1 MTAELLAYHDGF
13 WDGDVFC
20 GVVHFYYHINAH
32 RAVPV
37 AEPYETFFLCFLYE
51 EVEGVGY
58 TAEAVERGAFGYV
71 VAFLFE
77 VVCYELF

>member
-13 WDGDVFC
+13 GYGYVFG

-32 RAVPV
+32 CAVPV
-37 AEPYETFFLCFLYE
+37 AEPYEAFFLSFFYKQ
-51 EVEGVGY
+51 VECVGY
-58 TAEAVERGAFGYV
+58 AAEAVEYGGFGYG

-77 VVCYELF
+77 VICD